1 MSLAFRLQ
9 LQQAFGHSLPLM
21 LEHSSLSLV
30 EQTLSIFPST
40 TIHYE
45 VSYYY
50 LAPHSVQLSQP
61 NHHAMHNIWSP
72 SVNNHRVSH
81 SPRATLSFFLLF
93 GHVHSTQLVISSR
106 SRVWM
111 YMAHGNCDPLCPL
124 FSSPLFFCSVVDRFF
139 FTSRV
144 HLIN

>member
-1 MSLAFRLQ
+1 MYIYV
-9 LQQAFGHSLPLM
+9 GM

-61 NHHAMHNIWSP
+61 NHHAMHNI
-72 SVNNHRVSH
+72 
-81 SPRATLSFFLLF
+81 
-93 GHVHSTQLVISSR
+93 
-106 SRVWM
+106 
-111 YMAHGNCDPLCPL
+111 
-124 FSSPLFFCSVVDRFF
+124 
-139 FTSRV
+139 
-144 HLIN
+144 